1 MPNLAVSTSNSVIS
15 MFDLRCNRLTVLSAL
30 LLFMFSAGCSTV
42 STPVRHLSSD
52 VCLVMP
58 ESTTRQE
65 VLSFL
70 GEPDQKIT
78 SAGKSETWL
87 YLKVNKSFSKKLPL
101 LGAKL
106 GNQNYETV
114 TVTFAGDLVKTC
126 LYRQFDEAEFEKFN
140 AELP

>member
-1 MPNLAVSTSNSVIS
+1 
-15 MFDLRCNRLTVLSAL
+15 MFDLSCNRLAVLFAL
-30 LLFMFSAGCSTV
+30 LLFMFSTGCS
-42 STPVRHLSSD
+42 STISPPVRHLSSD

-70 GEPDQKIT
+70 GEPDRKIT
-78 SAGKSETWL
+78 TAEKSEVWL

-106 GNQNYETV
+106 GSQNYETV
-114 TVTFAGDLVKTC
+114 TVTFDGDLVKTC
-126 LYRQFDEAEFEKFN
+126 LYRQFDEDEFEKFS